1 MMMGFKI
8 FAHTFSQDVLGLRVV
23 GIPKPA
29 LQLPHMGHES
39 GIKPN
44 RGLDLCLRGSTD
56 LPFCLDDQNHNWT
69 AKSNAVLFS
78 LCLHGSVFGSFG
90 RALHLPSSDGYPGI
104 GNAANVSIPC
114 CVLIVV
120 WCLGFIRVEHDL
132 FNLPSFWGLRFMD
145 LSLRCR

>member
-69 AKSNAVLFS
+69 AKSNAVLF
-78 LCLHGSVFGSFG
+78 LY
-90 RALHLPSSDGYPGI
+90 AY
-104 GNAANVSIPC
+104 
-114 CVLIVV
+114 
-120 WCLGFIRVEHDL
+120 
-132 FNLPSFWGLRFMD
+132 MD
-145 LSLRCR
+145 LYLDLLGDPYAFPHLMAILVLEMPPT